1 LNDPNEIF
9 NQIVSQLMARPG
21 VTAAKMFGLPSLK
34 VNGKAFSC
42 LYQGEMVFKLEGEAH
57 TRALSLEGAAL
68 FDPTG
73 RGRLMREWVQLP
85 AIHAAEWS
93 GLAKEACEY
102 VARIS

>member
-1 LNDPNEIF
+1 MNDPNAIF
-9 NQIVSQLMARPG
+9 DQIVSQMTARPG
-21 VTAAKMFGLPSLK
+21 VTAAKMFGLPTLK

-42 LYQGEMVFKLEGEAH
+42 LYQGEMVFKLGGEAH
-57 TRALSLEGAAL
+57 SRALSLEGAVL

-85 AIHAAEWS
+85 AIHAAEWP

-102 VARIS
+102 VARIT